1 MKKILFI
8 YNPNSGDE
16 SGKEFIKE
24 VESNLKKYFEE
35 IIIKE
40 TKETADG
47 TRFVEET
54 KDVDAIGVY
63 GGDGTINEVLLG
75 MKRISSK
82 AKLLVL
88 PGGTGNLFAE
98 KLGISDDKKEAL
110 LSFDFKNSKK
120 VDLGEINDNIFSLFA
135 SIGPVPEAIHEV
147 SSEEKSKFGGLAYIK
162 KSIENLSDAK
172 KYKLS
177 IKSDGGNYEGLV
189 DHLLLGLTN
198 KIGNIEFTKQNEDLD
213 DGKANLFIQTSDAPT
228 DMLEILKNSII
239 GEVEDANK
247 ILHFTVKEVEIS
259 SMDGEKVSLD
269 IDGDKGPDLPVKI
282 KILRK
287 AVEVYLPKKE
297 LKWLRFYMPRAM

>member
-54 KDVDAIGVY
+54 KDVDSIGVY

-88 PGGTGNLFAE
+88 PGGTGNLFAK

-297 LKWLRFYMPRAM
+297 LK

>member
-54 KDVDAIGVY
+54 KDVDSIGVY

-88 PGGTGNLFAE
+88 PGGTGNLFAK

-177 IKSDGGNYEGLV
+177 IKSDGVNYEGLV

-297 LKWLRFYMPRAM
+297 LK